1 MKKFLVQVILL
12 ISLAVSGVAALP
24 VFRSENKIVN
34 DFTELAL
41 KEIQM
46 DIRSDGTFSAG
57 AKWPAAWTRDMSYA
71 IDLSLSFIFPEAVE
85 KSLASRVENG
95 MILQDTGSGGS
106 YPVSTDRIVWGIAAY
121 DYALFKQDPE
131 YFKWVYDVINKTLDN
146 DLLVNFNSEKKY
158 FPRRNIFP

>member
-12 ISLAVSGVAALP
+12 ISLAVSGVAAFP

-57 AKWPAAWTRDMSYA
+57 AKWR
-71 IDLSLSFIFPEAVE
+71 
-85 KSLASRVENG
+85 G
-95 MILQDTGSGGS
+95 H
-106 YPVSTDRIVWGIAAY
+106 
-121 DYALFKQDPE
+121 
-131 YFKWVYDVINKTLDN
+131 
-146 DLLVNFNSEKKY
+146 
-158 FPRRNIFP
+158 